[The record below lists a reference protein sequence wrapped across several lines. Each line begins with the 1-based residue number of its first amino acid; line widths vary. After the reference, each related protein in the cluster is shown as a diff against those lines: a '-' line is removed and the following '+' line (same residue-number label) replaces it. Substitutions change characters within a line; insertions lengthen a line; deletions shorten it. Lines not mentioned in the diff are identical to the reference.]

1 MRWLRRL
8 RFWAADNGPW
18 SQGAAAGR
26 SWMAAEPIVIRISKD
41 PPLDDGYAGLLLVR
55 EIHQLTRAVERL
67 IDERAPSGD
76 TGRAVALAR
85 HAYQISSDFPHRLPH
100 LAACLGCALVRH
112 DRATK
117 DSSALIETAD
127 VVVPACSAVKP
138 YDSAVSDLRRLL
150 LVLHSA
156 LTTRFDTD
164 RESGLLD
171 AALRTDLA
179 LLHLDAQ
186 QERAAEE
193 SLAMLHDVLARVEVH
208 GLQTLSH
215 YQDAVSAAAWGRI
228 RETFGTALSKIDE
241 ASATGEARLLDEAER
256 LIEET
261 AAETTPFPRLET
273 LRTIMRMRI
282 SLGRWTISRKEHDLD
297 REAHNLD
304 RAIAIGTTTAAGWP
318 EDKPAGAVEVYRML
332 ALALGARYERTGSA
346 DDLDQVVDCCRS
358 ALDVAGENGPVE
370 DFQQLLRHALEQRR
384 DGEGVWL
391 EEWWSTMRRD
401 VSRVSTA
408 GPDAQFTMLD
418 LGETDREGMDVR
430 LAGDTRESGLAW
442 RDTLG

>member
-8 RFWAADNGPW
+8 RFWSDNRPW

-41 PPLDDGYAGLLLVR
+41 PPLDEGYAGLLLLR

-67 IDERAPSGD
+67 IDERAPLED

-85 HAYQISSDFPHRLPH
+85 HAHQISSDFPHRLPH
-100 LAACLGCALVRH
+100 LAACLGSALVRH

-117 DSSALIETAD
+117 DTSALIETAD
-127 VVVPACSAVKP
+127 VVVRVCSAVKP
-138 YDSAVSDLRRLL
+138 HDSAVSDLRQLL

-156 LTTRFDTD
+156 LTTRFDTA
-164 RESGLLD
+164 REPGVLD

-193 SLAMLHDVLARVEVH
+193 SLAMLHDVLARVDVH
-208 GLQTLSH
+208 GLQTLAH
-215 YQDAVSAAAWGRI
+215 YQDAVSAAAWGRV
-228 RETFGTALSKIDE
+228 REAFGATLSKIDE
-241 ASATGEARLLDEAER
+241 AGEARLVDEAER

-261 AAETTPFPRLET
+261 AAETIPFPRLET

-304 RAIAIGTTTAAGWP
+304 RVIAIGTTTAAGWP
-318 EDKPAGAVEVYRML
+318 DDKPEGAVEVYRML
-332 ALALGARYERTGSA
+332 ALALGARYERTGSSE
-346 DDLDQVVDCCRS
+346 DLDQLVECCRS
-358 ALDVAGENGPVE
+358 ALDIAGEDEPVE
-370 DFQQLLRHALEQRR
+370 DLHQLLRHALEQRR

-391 EEWWSTMRRD
+391 EQWWSTMRRD

-408 GPDAQFTMLD
+408 GPDTPFTMLD
-418 LGETDREGMDVR
+418 VGEADREGMDVR